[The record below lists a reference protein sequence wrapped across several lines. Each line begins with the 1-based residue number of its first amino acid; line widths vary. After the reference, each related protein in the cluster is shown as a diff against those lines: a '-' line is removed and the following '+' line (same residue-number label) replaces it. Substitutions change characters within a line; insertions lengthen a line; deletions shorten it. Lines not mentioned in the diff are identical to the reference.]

1 MKATT
6 GYRRTKRTAVAAVG
20 AFALT
25 FFAFGQQANGATG
38 DLQPGRGLAIAETQK
53 IDPRTGSLSLGITM
67 GRSIAG
73 HQNTVA
79 QASSQAVDL
88 GIIGTT
94 AAAPGCDGS
103 DPTLPADKQPQPIQV
118 DSRQPNAHQES
129 DQDQLS
135 GAPIPSRREA
145 TATPAPYGEAITTTA
160 PIDIAGL
167 IHIGQGVS
175 HTSSGLVDDGNG
187 GTIREAKA
195 TVDIDGITFPG
206 GISMAGLHWEA
217 VWSSADANP
226 GKGTFT
232 IGSATAGGQSLPTN
246 DPTAAL
252 AGINT
257 ALQPLGYAI
266 KPPTATNRGGIQ
278 FVDPLAVEV
287 FPSPTRDAVAK
298 GLFGGIQPI
307 REELFK
313 ALLEQDCGNATY
325 ITIFDVAVASMT
337 GGGSFSLIFGGVQ
350 ASSGDALNNS
360 YCLGCGGNSS
370 PVLGTSNSNSV
381 LSSSSGTALGTNKAA
396 GSPSTPSSSNGGGG
410 GGAPAATAAVT
421 PAASTKGKGA
431 RGGALAGVGLASL
444 ALLGLMAE
452 GDRRKMRRAQ
462 REIPQFEE

>member
-1 MKATT
+1 MKGTT
-6 GYRRTKRTAVAAVG
+6 GYRRTKLTAIAGLG

-25 FFAFGQQANGATG
+25 FFAFGSRASGQTSGG
-38 DLQPGRGLAIAETQK
+38 LQPGRGMALAETEK

-88 GIIGTT
+88 GVIGTT
-94 AAAPGCDGS
+94 AAAQACDGS
-103 DPTLPADKQPQPIQV
+103 DPSLPADKQPQAIQV
-118 DSRQPNAHQES
+118 DSRQPNSHQVS
-129 DQDQLS
+129 DQDQVS
-135 GAPIPSRREA
+135 GAPIPARREA
-145 TATPAPYGEAITTTA
+145 TATPAPFGEAITTTA

-175 HTSSGLVDDGNG
+175 HTTSGLVDDGK
-187 GTIREAKA
+187 TRIATA

-206 GISMAGLHWEA
+206 GIAMAGLHWEA
-217 VWSSADANP
+217 TWSSADQNP

-252 AGINT
+252 TAINT
-257 ALQPLGYAI
+257 ALQPLGYAV
-266 KPPTATNRGGIQ
+266 KPPTASNRGGTAY
-278 FVDPLAVEV
+278 VDPLSVEV
-287 FPSPTRDAVAK
+287 FPSPTRDAVAN

-307 REELFK
+307 REDLFK
-313 ALLEQDCGNATY
+313 ALLDQSCKNATY
-325 ITIFDVAVASMT
+325 ITIFDIAVASMT

-350 ASSGDALNNS
+350 ASSGDALSNS

-370 PVLGTSNSNSV
+370 PVLGTSNSNKV
-381 LSSSSGTALGTNKAA
+381 LSSSSGTVLGTNKAA
-396 GSPSTPSSSNGGGG
+396 GSPSTPSSSSNGGGG

>member
-6 GYRRTKRTAVAAVG
+6 GFRRTKFTAIAGVG
-20 AFALT
+20 AFVLT
-25 FFAFGQQANGATG
+25 FFAFGPTASGQAG

-53 IDPRTGSLSLGITM
+53 VDPRTGSLSLGITM

-94 AAAPGCDGS
+94 AAAQACDGS

-135 GAPIPSRREA
+135 GVPIPSRREA
-145 TATPAPYGEAITTTA
+145 TATPAPFGEAITTTG
-160 PIDIAGL
+160 PMDIAGL

-175 HTSSGLVDDGNG
+175 YTSSGLVDG
-187 GTIREAKA
+187 GKTREAKA

-206 GISMAGLHWEA
+206 GISLAGLHWEA
-217 VWSSADANP
+217 TWSSADQTP

-252 AGINT
+252 NGINA
-257 ALQPLGYAI
+257 ALKPLGYAI
-266 KPPTATNRGGIQ
+266 KPPTASNRGGIQ
-278 FVDPLAVEV
+278 YVDPLSVEV
-287 FPSPTRDAVAK
+287 FPSPTRDAVAN

-307 REELFK
+307 REDIFK
-313 ALLEQDCGNATY
+313 ALLDQSCKNSTY
-325 ITIFDVAVASMT
+325 ITIFDIAVASMT

-350 ASSGDALNNS
+350 ASSGDALNNQ

-370 PVLGTSNSNSV
+370 PILGTSNSSKV
-381 LSSSSGTALGTNKAA
+381 LSSSGSTLGTNKAA

>member
-1 MKATT
+1 LKGQT
-6 GYRRTKRTAVAAVG
+6 GYRRTRLTAIAALG
-20 AFALT
+20 AFVVT
-25 FFAFGQQANGATG
+25 FFAFGQQASGAAG
-38 DLQPGRGLAIAETQK
+38 GLQPGRGMALAETEK
-53 IDPRTGSLSLGITM
+53 VDPRTGSLSLGITM

-94 AAAPGCDGS
+94 AASQACDGG

-118 DSRQPNAHQES
+118 DSRQSNSHQVS

-135 GAPIPSRREA
+135 GVPIPSRREA
-145 TATPAPYGEAITTTA
+145 TATPAPFGEAITTTA

-175 HTSSGLVDDGNG
+175 HTTSGLVDDGK
-187 GTIREAKA
+187 TRVATA

-217 VWSSADANP
+217 TWSSADQNP

-232 IGSATAGGQSLPTN
+232 IGSASAGGQSLPTN
-246 DPTAAL
+246 DPSAVLT
-252 AGINT
+252 GINA
-257 ALQPLGYAI
+257 ALQPLGYAV
-266 KPPTATNRGGIQ
+266 KPPTASNRGGTAY
-278 FVDPLAVEV
+278 VDPLTVEV
-287 FPSPTRDAVAK
+287 FPSPTRDALAN

-307 REELFK
+307 REDLFQ
-313 ALLEQDCGNATY
+313 ALLKQDCKNSTY
-325 ITIFDVAVASMT
+325 ITIFDIAVASMT

-350 ASSGDALNNS
+350 ASSGEALNNQ

-370 PVLGTSNSNSV
+370 PILGTSNSNSV
-381 LSSSSGTALGTNKAA
+381 LSSSTPTLGTNKAT
-396 GSPSTPSSSNGGGG
+396 GSPSTPSSSSSGGGG

>member
-1 MKATT
+1 LKATT
-6 GYRRTKRTAVAAVG
+6 GYRRTKLTALAALG
-20 AFALT
+20 AFGLT
-25 FFAFGQQANGATG
+25 FFAFGSRASGAAG
-38 DLQPGRGLAIAETQK
+38 DLQPGRGLALAETQK
-53 IDPRTGSLSLGITM
+53 VDPRTGSLSLGITM

-94 AAAPGCDGS
+94 AAAPACDGS
-103 DPTLPADKQPQPIQV
+103 DPTLKAEDQPQPIQV
-118 DSRQPNAHQES
+118 DSRQANPHQES

-145 TATPAPYGEAITTTA
+145 TATPAPFGEAITTTA
-160 PIDIAGL
+160 PMDIAGL

-175 HTSSGLVDDGNG
+175 HTSSGLVDDGKV
-187 GTIREAKA
+187 REAKA

-217 VWSSADANP
+217 VWSSADQNP

-246 DPTAAL
+246 DPSAAL
-252 AGINT
+252 TAINT

-266 KPPTATNRGGIQ
+266 KPPTAANRGGIA

-287 FPSPTRDAVAK
+287 FPSPTRDLVAN

-307 REELFK
+307 REDLFK
-313 ALLEQDCGNATY
+313 ALLDQSCKNATY
-325 ITIFDVAVASMT
+325 ITIFDIAVASMT

-350 ASSGDALNNS
+350 ASSGDALSNQ
-360 YCLGCGGNSS
+360 YCLGCGGNSA
-370 PVLGTSNSNSV
+370 PILGTSNSNSV
-381 LSSSSGTALGTNKAA
+381 LSSSGSTLGTNKAA
-396 GSPSTPSSSNGGGG
+396 SSPSSTTGASSSGGGG
-410 GGAPAATAAVT
+410 GGAPAATAAVQ